1 MAAREH
7 VTKIGRPS
15 RYTEKLARDLCE
27 HLATGRSLVS
37 WCKIDNHP
45 VYTTVMRWLEVNEAF
60 RDMYVRAR
68 EAQADYL
75 AEEVVDIATTVLPA
89 IKRTVTGTGKRKRVK
104 EEHGD
109 AVDRARLM
117 MDARK
122 WYAGKLAPRKY
133 GERQQVD
140 HGVTE
145 SLEGLIRDSM
155 APPDDPQQR

>member
-1 MAAREH
+1 MGQR
-7 VTKIGRPS
+7 GRPS

-37 WCKIDNHP
+37 WCKIDGNP
-45 VYTTVMRWLEVNEAF
+45 GYTTVMRWLEENEGF

-68 EAQADYL
+68 EAQADFL
-75 AEEVVDIATTVLPA
+75 AEEVVDIATNVLPA
-89 IKRTVTGTGKRKRVK
+89 IRKTVTKTGRKSRV
-104 EEHGD
+104 EEVHVD
-109 AVDRARLM
+109 AVERARLM

-122 WYAGKLAPRKY
+122 WYAAKLAPRKY

-155 APPDDPQQR
+155 APPDDSQQR